1 MASNDVQSQI
11 SALREEIAALQ
22 KDLGER
28 GAEAYEAVRE
38 RAGEAVD
45 SARPAVR
52 SATRY
57 VRNEGAAVAQT
68 AREHPAAVSTVVL
81 TAGLAGVLIGYLL
94 GSYESEPHRQRWF

>member
-38 RAGEAVD
+38 RAGDAVD
-45 SARPAVR
+45 AARPAVR

-57 VRNEGAAVAQT
+57 VRNEGAAVAQA
-68 AREHPAAVSTVVL
+68 AREHPAALSTVVL

-94 GSYESEPHRQRWF
+94 GSYESEPRRQRWF